1 MPAIWVAAT
10 ESGGDTMA
18 PRANASPQLDWGT
31 STWKTTA
38 TQVMVAST
46 SPTASR
52 RMGRQ
57 WVLSSRADVS
67 RDAS

>member
-18 PRANASPQLDWGT
+18 PRAKATAQLIPPTTEWM
-31 STWKTTA
+31 TTA
-38 TQVMVAST
+38 TVTMVTST
-46 SPTASR
+46 RPTAR
-52 RMGRQ
+52 KRMGRI
-57 WVLSSRADVS
+57 WVRSSRSVVS